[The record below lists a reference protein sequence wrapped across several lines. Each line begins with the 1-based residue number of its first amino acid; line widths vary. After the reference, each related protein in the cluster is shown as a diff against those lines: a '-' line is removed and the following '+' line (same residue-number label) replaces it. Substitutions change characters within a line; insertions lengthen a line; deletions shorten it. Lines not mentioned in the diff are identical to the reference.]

1 MRPPAPPLV
10 PILIPAAGASRRMRG
25 GDKLL
30 EPVAGGRPLL
40 AERLATARATGAPV
54 LVALP
59 PETRAPGRWA
69 AIAGGAGVQV
79 VTVARGGMG
88 DSIAA
93 LARALPE
100 AAQGAL
106 ILPAD
111 MPDIRL
117 GDLKKLLQ
125 AFDGKHVFRGASA
138 GGKPGHPV
146 IFPRAMFAGLR
157 ALSGDSGARRLLEG
171 AAVRLVPLPGN
182 HALTDLDTPE
192 DWQAWRQRQAE

>member
-1 MRPPAPPLV
+1 MRAPAPPLV

-40 AERLATARATGAPV
+40 AERVATARATGAPV
-54 LVALP
+54 LLALP
-59 PETRAPGRWA
+59 PRARAPERWA
-69 AIAGGAGVQV
+69 AAAGAEL

-125 AFDGKHVFRGASA
+125 AFDGKHIFRGASA
-138 GGKPGHPV
+138 GGTPGHPV